1 MPTFWGGEVL
11 NVSAMSDPGAVCR
24 STGHLTA
31 LRCSHWCW
39 HGLMLVCRS
48 RAGLALI
55 LHSQAG
61 TQSEPGP
68 PRSSH
73 GKCCKS
79 LESWQLTMRE
89 PSMSLSCTEVAG
101 CSSFT
106 PSQVV
111 WNSVSALGGALA
123 GSESVPAG
131 PQALRQLLLL

>member
-1 MPTFWGGEVL
+1 
-11 NVSAMSDPGAVCR
+11 
-24 STGHLTA
+24 
-31 LRCSHWCW
+31 
-39 HGLMLVCRS
+39 MLVCRS
-48 RAGLALI
+48 RAGLAVI

-61 TQSEPGP
+61 TQSESP
-68 PRSSH
+68 PPQSSH
-73 GKCCKS
+73 GKCS

-101 CSSFT
+101 CSSST

-131 PQALRQLLLL
+131 PQALRQLLLLYKMSGSLLSSCGDPHSE